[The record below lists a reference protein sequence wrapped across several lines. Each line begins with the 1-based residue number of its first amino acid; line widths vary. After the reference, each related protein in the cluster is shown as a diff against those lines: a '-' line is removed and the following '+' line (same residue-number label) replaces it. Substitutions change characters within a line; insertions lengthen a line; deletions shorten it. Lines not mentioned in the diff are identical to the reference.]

1 MLTQAH
7 DTMSCYSLPNLGTM
21 GRECTAQEACCSG
34 LFLHFYACLLNFKA
48 CSRPPICLIHQKL
61 SPCLLSALPAKFLS
75 KGYQT
80 RDPTVV
86 LSEPASRLPWVL
98 QLEPAYL
105 SPQLQY
111 HLFAGLP
118 APDPPPTPHPRSL
131 QPTDLIKPPIYNL
144 CIEVHIP
151 YGQADPLSTERQTL
165 ELYLHIFYISFIFIS
180 IHEYVL
186 HLELTFLEHL
196 LCAES
201 PCVCPINSDSHPNN
215 PGISPPF

>member
-1 MLTQAH
+1 MHCPGSMLLWPFPPLPCLSSQLQ
-7 DTMSCYSLPNLGTM
+7 SL
-21 GRECTAQEACCSG
+21 
-34 LFLHFYACLLNFKA
+34 FKA
-48 CSRPPICLIHQKL
+48 SHLPYTPKIVSLSSFCPPCQVLVQRL
-61 SPCLLSALPAKFLS
+61 SD
-75 KGYQT
+75 KG

-165 ELYLHIFYISFIFIS
+165 ELYLHIFYISFVFIS